1 MTTVN
6 ETGLRARKQQQTRRD
21 LISAAMRLFER
32 KGYEQTTVAEIA
44 AAAGVSTKTFFNYFA
59 SKDEVLFPH
68 LSRRIDAAVALIDQ
82 RGPDDQMA
90 DVLVAAM
97 QHMLADA
104 LTAEVDGGLAA
115 VRLPMIMSVPAVQAA
130 TLHRYF
136 LAETQLALA
145 LHRAY
150 EDALD
155 PAAAAAVIGS
165 VMGAAIATALVCLQE
180 GDTAERLRAAVD
192 RAIGIAMHGVRNV
205 ERGASRRERNSEF
218 RRG

>member
-1 MTTVN
+1 MS
-6 ETGLRARKQQQTRRD
+6 LRERKRQQTRHE
-21 LISAAMRLFER
+21 LIGAAMRLFEE

-68 LSRRIDAAVALIDQ
+68 LSRRIDAAVALID
-82 RGPDDQMA
+82 RHGPDDRMA
-90 DVLVAAM
+90 DILVSAM

-104 LTAEVDGGLAA
+104 LTEEVDGGLAA

-136 LAETQLALA
+136 LAETQLAQA

-150 EDALD
+150 SHALD

-165 VMGAAIATALVCLQE
+165 VMGAAISAALVCLQD
-180 GDTAERLRAAVD
+180 GGTAEQLRATVEG
-192 RAIGIAMHGVRNV
+192 AIDIALHGVHNMPT
-205 ERGASRRERNSEF
+205 GAHRDPM
-218 RRG
+218 

>member
-1 MTTVN
+1 VTTVN

-68 LSRRIDAAVALIDQ
+68 LSRRIDAAVAVIEQ
-82 RGPDDQMA
+82 RRPNDQMS
-90 DVLVAAM
+90 DVVVAAM
-97 QHMLADA
+97 RHMLADA
-104 LTAEVDGGLAA
+104 LTEEVDGGLAA
-115 VRLPMIMSVPAVQAA
+115 VRLPMILSVPAVQAA

-136 LAETQLALA
+136 LAENQLAQA

-150 EDALD
+150 RDALT
-155 PAAAAAVIGS
+155 PAAAAAIIGS
-165 VMGAAIATALVCLQE
+165 VMGAAIAAALVCLQQGNTTE
-180 GDTAERLRAAVD
+180 QLQVAVED
-192 RAIGIAMHGVRNV
+192 AIGIAIRGVRNV
-205 ERGASRRERNSEF
+205 EPNTSRCPAD
-218 RRG
+218 

>member
-1 MTTVN
+1 VVTADEM
-6 ETGLRARKQQQTRRD
+6 GLRERKRQHTRTQ
-21 LISAAMRLFER
+21 LIGAAMRLFEQ

-44 AAAGVSTKTFFNYFA
+44 SAAGVSTKTFFNYFA

-68 LSRRIDAAVALIDQ
+68 LSRRVDAAVALIER

-104 LTAEVDGGLAA
+104 LTEEVDGGLAA

-136 LAETQLALA
+136 VAETQLARA
-145 LHRAY
+145 LHHAY
-150 EDALD
+150 EEALD
-155 PAAAAAVIGS
+155 LAAAAAVVGS
-165 VMGAAIATALVCLQE
+165 VMGAAIAAALVCLQE
-180 GDTAERLRAAVD
+180 GDTTAQLRAAVE
-192 RAIGIAMHGVRNV
+192 RAVGIAIHGVRNAP
-205 ERGASRRERNSEF
+205 ASV
-218 RRG
+218 